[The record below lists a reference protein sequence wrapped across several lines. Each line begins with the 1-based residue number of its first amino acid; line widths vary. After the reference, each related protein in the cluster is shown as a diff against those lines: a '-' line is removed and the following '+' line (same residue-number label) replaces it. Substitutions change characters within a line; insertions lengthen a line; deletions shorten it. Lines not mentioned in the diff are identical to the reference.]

1 MRNTYKKTAFR
12 ADCKHSYRKGG
23 YFYER
28 QGKTGGLRAHD
39 GCVSCGS
46 VDESAVTAAFAPER
60 PRRAAW
66 WCTAFSIACRESA
79 QENAGETV
87 EFRLRI
93 LDFLR

>member
-1 MRNTYKKTAFR
+1 MNDRARQAVCVLMTAV
-12 ADCKHSYRKGG
+12 
-23 YFYER
+23 
-28 QGKTGGLRAHD
+28 TVL
-39 GCVSCGS
+39 
-46 VDESAVTAAFAPER
+46 VTAAFAPER

-66 WCTAFSIACRESA
+66 WSIACRESA

>member
-1 MRNTYKKTAFR
+1 MNDRARQAVCVLMTA
-12 ADCKHSYRKGG
+12 A
-23 YFYER
+23 
-28 QGKTGGLRAHD
+28 TVL
-39 GCVSCGS
+39 
-46 VDESAVTAAFAPER
+46 VTAAFAPMEQR
-60 PRRAAW
+60 KAAW

>member
-1 MRNTYKKTAFR
+1 MDNRRKQAACALMTAL
-12 ADCKHSYRKGG
+12 
-23 YFYER
+23 
-28 QGKTGGLRAHD
+28 TVL
-39 GCVSCGS
+39 
-46 VDESAVTAAFAPER
+46 VTAAFAPEQ

>member
-1 MRNTYKKTAFR
+1 MNDRARQAVCVLMTAV
-12 ADCKHSYRKGG
+12 
-23 YFYER
+23 
-28 QGKTGGLRAHD
+28 TVL
-39 GCVSCGS
+39 
-46 VDESAVTAAFAPER
+46 VTAAFAPER

-66 WCTAFSIACRESA
+66 WCTACRESA